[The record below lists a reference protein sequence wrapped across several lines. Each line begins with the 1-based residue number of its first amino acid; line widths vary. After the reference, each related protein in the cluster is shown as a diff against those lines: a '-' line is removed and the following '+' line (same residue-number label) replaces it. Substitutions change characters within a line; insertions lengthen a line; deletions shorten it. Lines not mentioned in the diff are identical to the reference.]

1 MWLATFQRYNVISL
15 SCVYTALSCALYC
28 LVTVSSCTLQISS
41 NWHTSSKTTYLDTKK
56 KLNLYL
62 CQCHNFLP
70 QSVTISLFIASVCVC
85 VCVCLC
91 VFAFSVLE
99 VCCMY
104 TVCTYA
110 VLTPFFLFFFCFERT
125 VVSSTLGSPSK
136 MLMVRQS

>member
-1 MWLATFQRYNVISL
+1 MTWLATFQRYNVISL
-15 SCVYTALSCALYC
+15 SCIYTALSCALYC

-62 CQCHNFLP
+62 LP
-70 QSVTISLFIASVCVC
+70 QSVTISLFVTSVCVC
-85 VCVCLC
+85 M
-91 VFAFSVLE
+91 FAFSVLE

-104 TVCTYA
+104 IVCTYA
-110 VLTPFFLFFFCFERT
+110 VLTPFFLLFFCFERT
-125 VVSSTLGSPSK
+125 VVSSTPGSPSR